1 MRVSMTGW
9 LRRRFQLLLWPLT
22 LFETASVFREE
33 AFPLRPGAKRTR
45 YPFRVLRYWWVINAI
60 GDEVRRL
67 HRPVTIV
74 DVGSEKGLLKNIVP
88 PIANSRWIGLDRDV
102 SNEYVLGAGYDE
114 LHACNLEDS
123 IPLPDDSADVLVCL
137 HIFEHL
143 SKTETTLA
151 ELTRVVKPGGVLLIG
166 TPVLPRLLAAV
177 RQRQFR
183 REIVA
188 GKRTPGEH
196 VLVFYPALW
205 RRLIRRLGVKT
216 EMFTGSHFLRMTGNS
231 LENFQ
236 LWVRLN
242 QFIAACVPSLGN
254 ELCIRLRMPPA

>member
-1 MRVSMTGW
+1 MSVTWRSSP
-9 LRRRFQLLLWPLT
+9 LSRF
-22 LFETASVFREE
+22 
-33 AFPLRPGAKRTR
+33 
-45 YPFRVLRYWWVINAI
+45 
-60 GDEVRRL
+60 
-67 HRPVTIV
+67 
-74 DVGSEKGLLKNIVP
+74 GST
-88 PIANSRWIGLDRDV
+88 
-102 SNEYVLGAGYDE
+102 GYDE

-123 IPLPDDSADVLVCL
+123 IPLPDDTADVLVCL

-151 ELTRVVKPGGVLLIG
+151 ELARVVKPGGVLLIG

-216 EMFTGSHFLRMTGNS
+216 EMFTGSHLLRMTGNP